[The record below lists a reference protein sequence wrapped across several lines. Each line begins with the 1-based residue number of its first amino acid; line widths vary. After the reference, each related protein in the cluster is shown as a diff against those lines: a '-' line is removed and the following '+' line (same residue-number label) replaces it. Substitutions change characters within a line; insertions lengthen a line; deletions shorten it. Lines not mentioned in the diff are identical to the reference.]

1 MENLSRFVGQMSLAD
16 DSRAEGNISS
26 EYINIRAQ
34 TSVIK
39 KDVGLTTIAGEL
51 MENVKKNRYRDIL
64 PYDQTRVPLTLLT
77 NENDLDYINASFIK
91 GATKTKKYIATQGPL
106 RHTLV
111 DFWRMIWQYDVKVI
125 IMACREI
132 EMGKKKCECY
142 WTTFKETTHFGPFI
156 VSNFQESSPNEEV
169 VFRAL
174 TVRYHEET
182 RKISQFQYTAWPDH
196 DVPYTVY
203 GILGMMDMARK
214 DQGNNTSPVLIHCS
228 AGCGRTGVIC
238 ALDYVHDLLVT
249 KQIKEDFSIMKIV
262 VELRSQRP
270 SAVQTKEQYRFVFS
284 AVASMF
290 EKALRSA
297 ENNSQNLT
305 KSNQSL
311 YDGVASVKTSPPTT
325 SASAQTLAERYSNVQ
340 YRAPRP
346 RQQKMNDVYAVVN
359 KSKQLP
365 PPASSTVPLAAL
377 HHYDNEELGVP
388 KCHVGALYSMVKP
401 KSRCLPAK
409 TPPAV
414 SPIYDT
420 AGLANHRL
428 AEASA
433 GEDQSGYELVAADRH
448 SSTEDDYEYV
458 SNPIKRMTNSCTPS
472 SMEFNCRIKK
482 PKGPRDPPA
491 EWSRVER

>member
-1 MENLSRFVGQMSLAD
+1 MCNILVITVCSCVKYLSKNTLKYYL
-16 DSRAEGNISS
+16 SS
-26 EYINIRAQ
+26 FDVSVLYFTLYIFDNFYFYL
-34 TSVIK
+34 TTFLK
-39 KDVGLTTIAGEL
+39 KIMYFLLHMFFLTLKNFGLTTIAGAL

-77 NENDLDYINASFIK
+77 NENDFDYINASFIK

-111 DFWRMIWQYDVKVI
+111 DFWRMIWQYDVKVL
-125 IMACREI
+125 
-132 EMGKKKCECY
+132 
-142 WTTFKETTHFGPFI
+142 
-156 VSNFQESSPNEEV
+156 VPNLRLNANHV
-169 VFRAL
+169 L
-174 TVRYHEET
+174 
-182 RKISQFQYTAWPDH
+182 SWPDH
-196 DVPYTVY
+196 DVPYTVS

-214 DQGNNTSPVLIHCS
+214 DQENNASPVLIHCS

-262 VELRSQRP
+262 VELRRQRP
-270 SAVQTKEQYRFVFS
+270 SAVQTKEQYQFVFS
-284 AVASMF
+284 AVAYMF

-305 KSNQSL
+305 KVRQKLLLLFNH
-311 YDGVASVKTSPPTT
+311 T
-325 SASAQTLAERYSNVQ
+325 
-340 YRAPRP
+340 PRP
-346 RQQKMNDVYAVVN
+346 HQQKMNDVYAVVN

-365 PPASSTVPLAAL
+365 PPASSTAPLAAL
-377 HHYDNEELGVP
+377 HYYDNEELGVP
-388 KCHVGALYSMVKP
+388 KCHVGALYSMVK
-401 KSRCLPAK
+401 SRCPPAK
-409 TPPAV
+409 PPPAV
-414 SPIYDT
+414 APIYDT

-433 GEDQSGYELVAADRH
+433 VEDQSGYELVAGERISGHDQYFQVSSERY

-458 SNPIKRMTNSCTPS
+458 SNPIKCMTNSCTPG

>member
-1 MENLSRFVGQMSLAD
+1 MLFWRQ
-16 DSRAEGNISS
+16 
-26 EYINIRAQ
+26 NIRAQ

-39 KDVGLTTIAGEL
+39 KDFGLTTIAGQL

-77 NENDLDYINASFIK
+77 NENDFDYINASFIK

-156 VSNFQESSPNEEV
+156 VSNFEESSPNEEV
-169 VFRAL
+169 VFRTL

-203 GILGMMDMARK
+203 GILGMMDMVRK

-284 AVASMF
+284 AVAYMF
-290 EKALRSA
+290 EKALR
-297 ENNSQNLT
+297 
-305 KSNQSL
+305 NQPL
-311 YDGVASVKTSPPTT
+311 YDDVASVKTSPPTT
-325 SASAQTLAERYSNVQ
+325 SAIAQTLAERYSNVQ

-346 RQQKMNDVYAVVN
+346 RQQKMNDVYAMVN

-365 PPASSTVPLAAL
+365 PPASSTAPLAGL

-409 TPPAV
+409 PPPAV

-433 GEDQSGYELVAADRH
+433 GEDQSGYELVAADGY
-448 SSTEDDYEYV
+448 SSAEDDYEYV
-458 SNPIKRMTNSCTPS
+458 SNPIKRMTNSCTPG

>member
-1 MENLSRFVGQMSLAD
+1 MEHLSRFVGQMSLAD

-39 KDVGLTTIAGEL
+39 KDFGFTTIAGEL

-284 AVASMF
+284 AVAYMF

-305 KSNQSL
+305 KSNQPL
-311 YDGVASVKTSPPTT
+311 YDGVASVKTSPPT

-346 RQQKMNDVYAVVN
+346 RQQKMNDLYAVVN

-365 PPASSTVPLAAL
+365 PPASSTAPLAAL

-409 TPPAV
+409 PPPAV

-433 GEDQSGYELVAADRH
+433 GEDQSGYELVAADRY

-458 SNPIKRMTNSCTPS
+458 SNPIKRMTNSCTPG

>member
-1 MENLSRFVGQMSLAD
+1 MEHLSRFVGQMSLAD
-16 DSRAEGNISS
+16 DSRAGNISS

-34 TSVIK
+34 TSIVK
-39 KDVGLTTIAGEL
+39 KDFGLTTIAGAL
-51 MENVKKNRYRDIL
+51 MENVKKNRYKDIL

-77 NENDLDYINASFIK
+77 NENDFDYINASFIK

-132 EMGKKKCECY
+132 EMGKKKCERY

-156 VSNFQESSPNEEV
+156 VSNFEESSPYEEV
-169 VFRAL
+169 VFRTL

-249 KQIKEDFSIMKIV
+249 KQIKEDFSIMKVV
-262 VELRSQRP
+262 VELRRQRP
-270 SAVQTKEQYRFVFS
+270 SAVQTKEQYQFVFS
-284 AVASMF
+284 AVAYMF

-305 KSNQSL
+305 KSNQPL

-346 RQQKMNDVYAVVN
+346 RQQKMNDVYAVVS

-365 PPASSTVPLAAL
+365 PPASSTAPLAAL
-377 HHYDNEELGVP
+377 CHYDNEELGVP
-388 KCHVGALYSMVKP
+388 KFHAGALYSMVKP

-409 TPPAV
+409 PPPAV

-433 GEDQSGYELVAADRH
+433 GEDQSGYELVTAECY
-448 SSTEDDYEYV
+448 SSTEEDYEYV
-458 SNPIKRMTNSCTPS
+458 SNPIKCMTNSCTPG
-472 SMEFNCRIKK
+472 SMDFNCRIKK

>member
-1 MENLSRFVGQMSLAD
+1 MCNILVITVCSCVKYLSKNTLKYYL
-16 DSRAEGNISS
+16 SS
-26 EYINIRAQ
+26 FDVSVLYFTLYIFDNFYFYL
-34 TSVIK
+34 TTFLK
-39 KDVGLTTIAGEL
+39 KIMYFLLHMFFLTLKNFGLTTIAGAL

-77 NENDLDYINASFIK
+77 NENDFDYINASFIK

-111 DFWRMIWQYDVKVI
+111 DFWRMIWQYDVK
-125 IMACREI
+125 
-132 EMGKKKCECY
+132 KKCERY

-156 VSNFQESSPNEEV
+156 VSNVS
-169 VFRAL
+169 
-174 TVRYHEET
+174 VRQLNANHVL
-182 RKISQFQYTAWPDH
+182 SWPDH
-196 DVPYTVY
+196 DVPYTVS

-214 DQGNNTSPVLIHCS
+214 DQENNASPVLIHCS

-262 VELRSQRP
+262 VELRRQRP
-270 SAVQTKEQYRFVFS
+270 SAVQTKEQYQFVFS
-284 AVASMF
+284 AVAYMF

-305 KSNQSL
+305 KVRQKLLLLFNHSIMFFIRNQRRR
-311 YDGVASVKTSPPTT
+311 PT
-325 SASAQTLAERYSNVQ
+325 

-346 RQQKMNDVYAVVN
+346 HQQKMNDVYAVVN

-365 PPASSTVPLAAL
+365 PPASSTAPLAAL
-377 HHYDNEELGVP
+377 HYYDNEELGVP
-388 KCHVGALYSMVKP
+388 KCHVGALYSMVK
-401 KSRCLPAK
+401 SRCPPAK
-409 TPPAV
+409 PPPAV
-414 SPIYDT
+414 APIYDT

-433 GEDQSGYELVAADRH
+433 VEDQSGYDHIELFMWK
-448 SSTEDDYEYV
+448 
-458 SNPIKRMTNSCTPS
+458 ICTPG
-472 SMEFNCRIKK
+472 SMGEYLLFNCRIKK

>member
-1 MENLSRFVGQMSLAD
+1 MEHLSRFVGQMSLAD
-16 DSRAEGNISS
+16 DSRAGNISS

-34 TSVIK
+34 TSIVK
-39 KDVGLTTIAGEL
+39 KDFGLTTIAGAL
-51 MENVKKNRYRDIL
+51 MENVKKNRYKDIL

-77 NENDLDYINASFIK
+77 NENDFDYINASFIK

-132 EMGKKKCECY
+132 EMGKKKCERY
-142 WTTFKETTHFGPFI
+142 WTTFKETIHFGPFI
-156 VSNFQESSPNEEV
+156 VSNFEESSPYEEV
-169 VFRAL
+169 VFRTL

-262 VELRSQRP
+262 VELRRQRP
-270 SAVQTKEQYRFVFS
+270 SAVQTKEQYQFVFS
-284 AVASMF
+284 AVAYMF

-305 KSNQSL
+305 KSNQPL
-311 YDGVASVKTSPPTT
+311 YDGVASVKTFF
-325 SASAQTLAERYSNVQ
+325 RYSNVQ

-346 RQQKMNDVYAVVN
+346 RQQKMNDVYAVVS

-365 PPASSTVPLAAL
+365 PPASSTAPLAAL
-377 HHYDNEELGVP
+377 CHYDNEELGVP
-388 KCHVGALYSMVKP
+388 KFHAGALYSMVKP

-409 TPPAV
+409 PPPAV

-420 AGLANHRL
+420 AGLANHSL

-433 GEDQSGYELVAADRH
+433 GEDQSGYELVTAECY
-448 SSTEDDYEYV
+448 SSTEEDYEYV
-458 SNPIKRMTNSCTPS
+458 SNPIKCMTNSCTPG
-472 SMEFNCRIKK
+472 SMDFNCRIKK

>member
-1 MENLSRFVGQMSLAD
+1 MEHLSRFVGQMSLAD
-16 DSRAEGNISS
+16 DSRAGNISS

-34 TSVIK
+34 TSIVK
-39 KDVGLTTIAGEL
+39 KDFGLTTIAGAL
-51 MENVKKNRYRDIL
+51 MENVKKNRYKDIL

-77 NENDLDYINASFIK
+77 NENDFDYINASFIK

-132 EMGKKKCECY
+132 EMGKKKCERY
-142 WTTFKETTHFGPFI
+142 WTTFKETIHFGPFI
-156 VSNFQESSPNEEV
+156 VSNFEESSPYEEV
-169 VFRAL
+169 VFRTL

-262 VELRSQRP
+262 VELRRQRP
-270 SAVQTKEQYRFVFS
+270 SAVQTKEQYQFVFS
-284 AVASMF
+284 AVAYMF

-305 KSNQSL
+305 K
-311 YDGVASVKTSPPTT
+311 VR
-325 SASAQTLAERYSNVQ
+325 QTL
-340 YRAPRP
+340 
-346 RQQKMNDVYAVVN
+346 
-359 KSKQLP
+359 L
-365 PPASSTVPLAAL
+365 LL
-377 HHYDNEELGVP
+377 F
-388 KCHVGALYSMVKP
+388 
-401 KSRCLPAK
+401 
-409 TPPAV
+409 
-414 SPIYDT
+414 
-420 AGLANHRL
+420 NHSIMFL
-428 AEASA
+428 
-433 GEDQSGYELVAADRH
+433 
-448 SSTEDDYEYV
+448 
-458 SNPIKRMTNSCTPS
+458 
-472 SMEFNCRIKK
+472 
-482 PKGPRDPPA
+482 
-491 EWSRVER
+491 